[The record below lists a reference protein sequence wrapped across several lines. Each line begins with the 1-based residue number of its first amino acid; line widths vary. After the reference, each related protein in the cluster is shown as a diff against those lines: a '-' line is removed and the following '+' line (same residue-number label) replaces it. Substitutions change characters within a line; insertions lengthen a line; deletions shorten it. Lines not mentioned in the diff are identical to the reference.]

1 MFSVWIN
8 ILFVGRGPTELYRKL
23 YAHFTGI
30 QQKFYDTT
38 GSVWETPVNSL
49 RYRKPMETL
58 RQVYWDSTKT
68 LRELYGNPA
77 ESLRGPSG
85 NTTRTLKELLGGSK
99 GPRKFPTR
107 GLQGSCGNSTGNIT
121 RILLQA
127 YVNSTTFMGTLRELF
142 WKPTEMFAQN
152 SAENCPGTLWEIPR
166 KLLVYR
172 NFTGNLHG
180 LHGNLTVN
188 STGTLRELYA
198 NSTGRL

>member
-1 MFSVWIN
+1 
-8 ILFVGRGPTELYRKL
+8 
-23 YAHFTGI
+23 
-30 QQKFYDTT
+30 
-38 GSVWETPVNSL
+38 
-49 RYRKPMETL
+49 METL

-166 KLLVYR
+166 KLYR

-180 LHGNLTVN
+180 LFYGN
-188 STGTLRELYA
+188 STRILREDYKNTTRFLRELYGTLKELWDA
-198 NSTGRL
+198 SGSLEE